1 MASVQ
6 ESVVGAPERASS
18 TAVIPRVILAI
29 GLLYVIGY
37 PIYALYLHPLR
48 DYPGPR
54 HSAITRIPYWIS
66 CLRGYQVQ
74 WMTKQHEKYGPTIRF
89 GPDDLSYTDAQ
100 AWRDICIVPKG
111 KKENG
116 KELRFHGQSEEGI
129 RHMVTEND
137 GVRHATVRRVFSPA
151 FSEQSLRKQEPLFQ
165 KYADLMV
172 ECARK
177 SGAPNLTELFDFTT
191 FDIMAEFTF
200 GESLGLLANNR
211 YSEWVAMVFSAVRIL
226 PTMQVIEFYS
236 FTRTLFHL
244 IEPKFVTKMRLDH
257 FNHTKVRVDKR
268 LKEGSDQPD
277 LWNLVEDSGV
287 LTIGEVY
294 ANAELFMA
302 AGTETTASL
311 LTGLTF
317 YLLTHPE
324 KIKLLVD
331 EVRGTFRTN
340 EEITFEALSKL
351 EYLNA
356 CIREG
361 LRVYPPV
368 PSALPREVAEGGNAI
383 MGKWVPGGTRVSV
396 HPTAAYRSPANFT
409 NPDEFVPERWLG
421 DPKYKDDV
429 RDAHQ
434 PFSVG
439 PRNCI
444 GMNMAWHEMRLLLAK
459 LVFNFDVTSDVGPE
473 WRDQLVSV
481 LWHRKPLVCQMK
493 DARTAA

>member
-6 ESVVGAPERASS
+6 ESLGGAPETGLPSA
-18 TAVIPRVILAI
+18 TIPKALLAI
-29 GLLYVIGY
+29 SMLYLVAY

-54 HSAITRIPYWIS
+54 LSAITRIPYWVA
-66 CLRGYQVQ
+66 CLRGLQVQ
-74 WMTKQHEKYGPTIRF
+74 WMTRQHEKYGPTIRF

-111 KKENG
+111 RRENG
-116 KELRFHGQSEEGI
+116 KEIRFHGQSANGT
-129 RHMVTEND
+129 RHMVTEPD
-137 GVRHATVRRVFSPA
+137 TARHATVRRVFSPA

-172 ECARK
+172 ACARK
-177 SGAPNLTELFDFTT
+177 SGAPNMTELFDFTT

-200 GESLGLLANNR
+200 GEPLGLLENNR
-211 YSEWVAMVFSAVRIL
+211 YSEWVAMVFSAVKVL

-236 FTRTLFHL
+236 LTRNIFRL
-244 IEPKFVTKMRLDH
+244 IEPDFVKKMRLDH
-257 FNHTKVRVDKR
+257 FNHTKTRVDKR
-268 LKEGSDQPD
+268 LKEESDQPD

-287 LTIGEVY
+287 LTIGEIY

-302 AGTETTASL
+302 AGTETTSSL
-311 LTGLTF
+311 LTGLTY
-317 YLLTHPE
+317 YLVKHPDKM
-324 KIKLLVD
+324 KILVD
-331 EVRGTFRTN
+331 EVRGRFSSK
-340 EEITFEALSKL
+340 EDITFEALSKL

-368 PSALPREVAEGGNAI
+368 PSALPREIAEGGNAI

-396 HPTAAYRSPANFT
+396 HPTAAYRSPANFKDP
-409 NPDEFVPERWLG
+409 NEFVPERWLG
-421 DPKYKDDV
+421 DSKYKDDV
-429 RDAHQ
+429 REAHQ

-459 LVFNFDVTSDVGPE
+459 LVFNFDISSDVGLD
-473 WRDQLVSV
+473 WRDQHVSI
-481 LWHRKPLVCQMK
+481 LWHRKPLICQLK
-493 DARTAA
+493 DVRATT